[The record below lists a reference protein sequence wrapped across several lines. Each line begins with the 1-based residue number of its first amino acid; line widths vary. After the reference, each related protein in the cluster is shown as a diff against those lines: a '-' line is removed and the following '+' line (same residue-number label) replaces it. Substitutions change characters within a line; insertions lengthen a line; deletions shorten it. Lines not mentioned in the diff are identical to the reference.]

1 MRLPPDFKP
10 DFKSLIVL
18 MRDMAEERTVH
29 RLLAMIVDRIAER
42 PPVAFAQIWL
52 KSIGDICATCLTRN
66 SCSQPKECLHL
77 VSWASRYENTSISS
91 PINDRNT
98 LKRIPLGVGMVGT
111 VGATGKSIELAEIS
125 NHNPLFSL
133 PAWVP
138 CEDIVGFLCQPL
150 IHHDQTLGAFAIF
163 LRMEPLPE
171 GIAWSRVIAD
181 HTASAIANARAF
193 EEIET
198 LKRQL
203 ELENEY
209 LREEVS
215 EARAFG
221 NFIGKSSAMRNVIQQ
236 IDHVAPTD
244 ATVLILGES
253 GTGKE
258 LVAREVHKR
267 SQRCNRPMIKINCA
281 SISNHLYE
289 SEFFGHVK
297 GAFTGAFRD
306 RAGRFEAADGG
317 TLFLDEVGEIPLEL
331 QSKLLRVLQDGSYER
346 VGEETTRHV
355 DVRIIAATN
364 KNLRQEVDENRFRI
378 DLYYRIN
385 VFPIEVAPLRHRKED
400 ILLLADH
407 FLEQTCNKM
416 NRQLPLLTKAHIS
429 ELMNYDWPGNVRE
442 LQNVIERAVITLQ
455 SNMLNF
461 DLNLEKS
468 GKRFR
473 EAPEKS
479 TAVGDSPR
487 ILTEAE
493 IQRSIYQNIQA
504 ALISTKGK
512 IYGPGGAAEKLG
524 IKPTTLSARIKKY
537 GLKLAQK

>member
-18 MRDMAEERTVH
+18 MRDMAEERTVD
-29 RLLAMIVDRIAER
+29 RLLTMLVDRFVER
-42 PPVAFAQIWL
+42 PPVAFVQVWL
-52 KSIGDICATCLTRN
+52 KSNGDICSSCLIRDQ
-66 SCSQPKECLHL
+66 CSQSEECLHL
-77 VSWASRYENTSISS
+77 VSWASRYENSPSS
-91 PINDRNT
+91 LPINNRDI
-98 LKRIPLGVGMVGT
+98 LKRIPLGVGMVGR

-125 NHNPLFSL
+125 NHDPFFSL

-138 CEDIVGFLCQPL
+138 REDIVGFLCQPL
-150 IHHDQTLGAFAIF
+150 IHHDQMLGAFAIF

-171 GIAWSRVIAD
+171 GISWSRVIAD
-181 HTASAIANARAF
+181 HTAAAIANARAF

-198 LKRQL
+198 LKRKL

-221 NFIGKSSAMRNVIQQ
+221 NLIGKSSAMLNVVQQ
-236 IDHVAPTD
+236 INRVAPTD

-267 SQRCNRPMIKINCA
+267 SRRSNRPMIKINCA
-281 SISNHLYE
+281 SISNQLYE
-289 SEFFGHVK
+289 SEFFGHIK

-317 TLFLDEVGEIPLEL
+317 TLFLDEIGEIPLEL

-346 VGEETTRHV
+346 VGEEKTRHV

-364 KNLRQEVDENRFRI
+364 KNLRREVDENRFRI
-378 DLYYRIN
+378 DLYYRLN

-400 ILLLADH
+400 LSLLAGH
-407 FLEQTCNKM
+407 FLEKTCNKM
-416 NRQLPLLTKAHIS
+416 NRTLPRLTKAHLS
-429 ELMNYDWPGNVRE
+429 ELKNYDWPGNVRE
-442 LQNVIERAVITLQ
+442 LQNVIERAVITLLYDT
-455 SNMLNF
+455 LNF
-461 DLNLEKS
+461 DLHLEKS
-468 GKRFR
+468 TNNRMEIPKLSSATKDR
-473 EAPEKS
+473 S
-479 TAVGDSPR
+479 QVLS
-487 ILTEAE
+487 EAE
-493 IQRSIYQNIQA
+493 MQRRVCENIRA
-504 ALISTKGK
+504 ALISTEGK
-512 IYGPGGAAEKLG
+512 IYGPGGAAAKLG

-537 GLKLAQK
+537 GLKRH